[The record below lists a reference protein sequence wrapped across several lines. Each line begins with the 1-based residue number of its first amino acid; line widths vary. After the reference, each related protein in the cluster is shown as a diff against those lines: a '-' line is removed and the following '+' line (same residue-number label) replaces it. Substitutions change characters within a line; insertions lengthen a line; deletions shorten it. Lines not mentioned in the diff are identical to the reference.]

1 MKYRAEIDGLRALAL
16 LPVIL
21 LHAGFEWFSGGFVGV
36 DVFFV
41 ISGYLITTI
50 IISELADGQFSII
63 NFYER
68 RARRI
73 LPALFFVMAAC
84 LPFAWLWLTPADLRD
99 FGESLVAVSTFSS
112 NILFWW
118 ESDYFDA
125 ASELK
130 PLLHTWSLAV
140 EEQYYILFPIFLM
153 LTWRLGIKWVLILLS
168 AVFVI
173 SLGVAAFIIVMSVIN
188 GFRIDLTNRII
199 GLNSHL
205 NIYSFD
211 NEITNKQADELIL
224 NIDNSFF
231 YQHYKSIETNGL
243 IIKSNNSKGVMIKGY
258 DEYDKNHY
266 LFNSINM
273 GALIQNPKS
282 EILIGDSLANEM
294 NLSVG
299 DKVKI
304 AIPKTDKTILGNIPR
319 FKTLEVVGVFDLG
332 LYEYDSNLIF
342 LSSELV
348 RKLLLYDE
356 DIYNKIEF
364 FTSSPNEIEL
374 FKNKVELETSNLLL
388 NFYSISWKDQNKTLI
403 NALKVEKN
411 VMFIILSLII
421 LVASL
426 NIISGLIIFVKE
438 KNKDIGILKTI
449 GMSNKSIIKIFFTIG
464 ISIGLIGSLIGL
476 IIGILFTINIKSIQS
491 FLEYLLGTKLFSE
504 EVYYLSSLPSK
515 ISINEVVYVLC
526 VAIIISIISTIFP
539 ALSSARIDP
548 IKSLRSE

>member
-1 MKYRAEIDGLRALAL
+1 MISKSERLLIFRFLLSKKSDGYVSIFA
-16 LPVIL
+16 
-21 LHAGFEWFSGGFVGV
+21 W
-36 DVFFV
+36 
-41 ISGYLITTI
+41 
-50 IISELADGQFSII
+50 FSII
-63 NFYER
+63 
-68 RARRI
+68 
-73 LPALFFVMAAC
+73 
-84 LPFAWLWLTPADLRD
+84 
-99 FGESLVAVSTFSS
+99 G
-112 NILFWW
+112 
-118 ESDYFDA
+118 
-125 ASELK
+125 
-130 PLLHTWSLAV
+130 
-140 EEQYYILFPIFLM
+140 
-153 LTWRLGIKWVLILLS
+153 
-168 AVFVI
+168 I
-173 SLGVAAFIIVMSVIN
+173 SLGVASIIIVMSVMN

-231 YQHYKSIETNGL
+231 YQHYKSIETKGL
-243 IIKSNNSKGVMIKGY
+243 IIKSNNSRGVMIKGY
-258 DEYDKNHY
+258 DKYDNNHY
-266 LFNSINM
+266 LFNSINI

-282 EILIGDSLANEM
+282 EILIGDSLASEM
-294 NLSVG
+294 NLNVG

-319 FKTLEVVGVFDLG
+319 FKTLEVVGIFDLG

-342 LSSELV
+342 LSSSLV

-356 DIYNKIEF
+356 DKYNKIEF
-364 FTSSPNEIEL
+364 FTLFPNEIEL
-374 FKNKVELETSNLLL
+374 FKNNVELEISNLLF
-388 NFYSISWKDQNKTLI
+388 NFYSISWKDQNQTLI

-449 GMSNKSIIKIFFTIG
+449 GMSNKSIIKIFFAIG

-476 IIGILFTINIKSIQS
+476 IIGILFTINIKSIQN

-515 ISINEVVYVLC
+515 ISFNEVLYVLC

>member
-1 MKYRAEIDGLRALAL
+1 
-16 LPVIL
+16 
-21 LHAGFEWFSGGFVGV
+21 
-36 DVFFV
+36 
-41 ISGYLITTI
+41 
-50 IISELADGQFSII
+50 
-63 NFYER
+63 
-68 RARRI
+68 
-73 LPALFFVMAAC
+73 
-84 LPFAWLWLTPADLRD
+84 
-99 FGESLVAVSTFSS
+99 
-112 NILFWW
+112 
-118 ESDYFDA
+118 
-125 ASELK
+125 
-130 PLLHTWSLAV
+130 
-140 EEQYYILFPIFLM
+140 
-153 LTWRLGIKWVLILLS
+153 
-168 AVFVI
+168 
-173 SLGVAAFIIVMSVIN
+173 
-188 GFRIDLTNRII
+188 
-199 GLNSHL
+199 
-205 NIYSFD
+205 
-211 NEITNKQADELIL
+211 
-224 NIDNSFF
+224 
-231 YQHYKSIETNGL
+231 
-243 IIKSNNSKGVMIKGY
+243 
-258 DEYDKNHY
+258 
-266 LFNSINM
+266 
-273 GALIQNPKS
+273 
-282 EILIGDSLANEM
+282 M

-374 FKNKVELETSNLLL
+374 FKNKVELVTSNLLL

-464 ISIGLIGSLIGL
+464 ISIGLIGSLTGL

>member
-1 MKYRAEIDGLRALAL
+1 MLSKSERLLIFRFLFSKKSDGYVSIFA
-16 LPVIL
+16 
-21 LHAGFEWFSGGFVGV
+21 W
-36 DVFFV
+36 
-41 ISGYLITTI
+41 
-50 IISELADGQFSII
+50 FSII
-63 NFYER
+63 
-68 RARRI
+68 
-73 LPALFFVMAAC
+73 
-84 LPFAWLWLTPADLRD
+84 
-99 FGESLVAVSTFSS
+99 G
-112 NILFWW
+112 
-118 ESDYFDA
+118 
-125 ASELK
+125 
-130 PLLHTWSLAV
+130 
-140 EEQYYILFPIFLM
+140 
-153 LTWRLGIKWVLILLS
+153 
-168 AVFVI
+168 I
-173 SLGVAAFIIVMSVIN
+173 SLGVAAIIIVMSVMN

-211 NEITNKQADELIL
+211 KEITNKQADELIL
-224 NIDNSFF
+224 NIDSTFF
-231 YQHYKSIETNGL
+231 YQYFKSIETKGL
-243 IIKSNNSKGVMIKGY
+243 VIKNNESKGVMIKGY
-258 DEYDKNHY
+258 DDYDKDHY
-266 LFNSINM
+266 LVNAMREGSLIKNPIN
-273 GALIQNPKS
+273 

-294 NLSVG
+294 NLSIG

-319 FKTLEVVGVFDLG
+319 FKTLEVVGIFDLG

-342 LSSELV
+342 LSASLV

-356 DIYNKIEF
+356 GIYNKIEF
-364 FTSSPNEIEL
+364 FTSFPNDVDL
-374 FKNKVELETSNLLL
+374 FKNHLEVEISKLLL
-388 NFYSISWKDQNKTLI
+388 NFYAISWKDQNQTLI

-438 KNKDIGILKTI
+438 KNKDIGILKTF
-449 GMSNKSIIKIFFTIG
+449 GMTNKSIIKIFFTIG

-476 IIGILFTINIKSIQS
+476 IIGILFTINIKSIQK
-491 FLEYLLGTKLFSE
+491 FLEHLLGTKLFSE

-515 ISINEVVYVLC
+515 ISFNEVVYVLC

>member
-1 MKYRAEIDGLRALAL
+1 MLSKSERLLIFRFLFSKKSDGYVSIFA
-16 LPVIL
+16 
-21 LHAGFEWFSGGFVGV
+21 W
-36 DVFFV
+36 
-41 ISGYLITTI
+41 
-50 IISELADGQFSII
+50 FSII
-63 NFYER
+63 
-68 RARRI
+68 
-73 LPALFFVMAAC
+73 
-84 LPFAWLWLTPADLRD
+84 
-99 FGESLVAVSTFSS
+99 G
-112 NILFWW
+112 
-118 ESDYFDA
+118 
-125 ASELK
+125 
-130 PLLHTWSLAV
+130 
-140 EEQYYILFPIFLM
+140 
-153 LTWRLGIKWVLILLS
+153 
-168 AVFVI
+168 I
-173 SLGVAAFIIVMSVIN
+173 SLGVAAIIIVMSVMN

-211 NEITNKQADELIL
+211 KEITNKQADELIL
-224 NIDNSFF
+224 NIDSTFF
-231 YQHYKSIETNGL
+231 YQYFKSIETKGL
-243 IIKSNNSKGVMIKGY
+243 VIKNNESKGVMIKGY
-258 DEYDKNHY
+258 DDYDKDHY
-266 LFNSINM
+266 LVNAMREGSLIKNPIN
-273 GALIQNPKS
+273 

-294 NLSVG
+294 NLSIG

-319 FKTLEVVGVFDLG
+319 FKTLEVVGIFDLG

-342 LSSELV
+342 LSASLV

-356 DIYNKIEF
+356 GIYNKIEF
-364 FTSSPNEIEL
+364 FTSFPNDVDL
-374 FKNKVELETSNLLL
+374 FKNHLEVEISKLLL
-388 NFYSISWKDQNKTLI
+388 NFYAISWKDQNQTLI

-438 KNKDIGILKTI
+438 KNKDIGILKTF
-449 GMSNKSIIKIFFTIG
+449 GMTNKSIIKIFFTIG

-476 IIGILFTINIKSIQS
+476 IIGILFTINIKSIQN

-515 ISINEVVYVLC
+515 ISFNEVVYVLC

>member
-1 MKYRAEIDGLRALAL
+1 
-16 LPVIL
+16 
-21 LHAGFEWFSGGFVGV
+21 
-36 DVFFV
+36 
-41 ISGYLITTI
+41 
-50 IISELADGQFSII
+50 
-63 NFYER
+63 
-68 RARRI
+68 
-73 LPALFFVMAAC
+73 
-84 LPFAWLWLTPADLRD
+84 
-99 FGESLVAVSTFSS
+99 
-112 NILFWW
+112 
-118 ESDYFDA
+118 
-125 ASELK
+125 
-130 PLLHTWSLAV
+130 
-140 EEQYYILFPIFLM
+140 
-153 LTWRLGIKWVLILLS
+153 
-168 AVFVI
+168 
-173 SLGVAAFIIVMSVIN
+173 MSVMN

-348 RKLLLYDE
+348 RKLLLYGE